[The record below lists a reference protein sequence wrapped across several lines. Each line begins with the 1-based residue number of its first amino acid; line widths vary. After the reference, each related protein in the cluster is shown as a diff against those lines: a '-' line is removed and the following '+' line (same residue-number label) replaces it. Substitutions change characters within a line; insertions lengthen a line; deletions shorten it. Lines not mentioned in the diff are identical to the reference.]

1 VSGAVTLSFLCRPDG
16 RRWRLTYV
24 LMVTLFIGYLDRMNI
39 SLALPLMAEEFGW
52 SDAQVTSN
60 GELLFSLFY
69 LGYGLANILLS
80 PAAARLGPRK
90 SLVAIVILW
99 ALFTMLG
106 ALVSQLLLA
115 LAATRVLLGL
125 AEGVH
130 FPMMNML
137 TKAWFPPQERSRA
150 NSIWIAGLFLAV
162 LLSPVMLV
170 PLMQAFGWRVG
181 FWGLGIAGLCISLP
195 LVLNVIHDR
204 PEADPQITQQELLH
218 IASGNSLAITS
229 LVQSGDEAAGRI
241 RRLIT
246 NPAFVLLLLA
256 GILNNIV
263 SLGLVS
269 WLPSYFVRTRGVAYE
284 DLTWLVSLPFAG
296 SLIGVW
302 VWSNLGDRFSN
313 RALIAG
319 LGYLL
324 AGGFVF
330 VSLTATSLLI
340 VVSFFALSVF
350 MTSAWA
356 SAEFA
361 LLQQAVPGH
370 TLGADTGLYNG
381 ICTLVGGGLGPLVVS
396 AIVGDPV
403 ATGVMERL
411 LVVPATCSLLAIIL
425 VLAYRRMRC

>member
-1 VSGAVTLSFLCRPDG
+1 VTLSFLSRPDA
-16 RRWRLTYV
+16 RRWRLAYV
-24 LMVTLFIGYLDRMNI
+24 LMMTLFIGYLDRMNI

-52 SDAQVTSN
+52 SDAQLASN

-90 SLVAIVILW
+90 SLVVIVILW

-106 ALVSQLLLA
+106 ALVSQFLLA
-115 LAATRVLLGL
+115 LAATRVLLGF

-181 FWGLGIAGLCISLP
+181 FWGLGLAGLCLSLP
-195 LVLNVIHDR
+195 LVLKVVHDR
-204 PEADPQITQQELLH
+204 PQADPQITQQELVH
-218 IASGNSLAITS
+218 IAAGNDGEAEC
-229 LVQSGDEAAGRI
+229 LVQAGDEAADRI
-241 RRLIT
+241 RQLFT
-246 NPAFVLLLLA
+246 NPTFVLLLLA

-324 AGGFVF
+324 AGLFVF
-330 VSLTATSLLI
+330 VSLTATSLWI

-356 SAEFA
+356 AAEFA
-361 LLQQAVPGH
+361 LLQQAVPAR
-370 TLGADTGLYNG
+370 TLGADAGFYNG
-381 ICTLVGGGLGPLVVS
+381 ICTLVGGGLGPVIVS
-396 AIVGDPV
+396 AIVGDPA
-403 ATGVMERL
+403 ATGAMERL
-411 LVVPATCSLLAIIL
+411 LVVPATCTVLAIIL
-425 VLAYRRMRC
+425 MLAYQRMRY

>member
-1 VSGAVTLSFLCRPDG
+1 MTLSFLSRPDA
-16 RRWRLTYV
+16 RRWRLAYV
-24 LMVTLFIGYLDRMNI
+24 LMMTLFIGYLDRMNI

-52 SDAQVTSN
+52 SDAQLASN

-90 SLVAIVILW
+90 SLVVIVILW

-106 ALVSQLLLA
+106 ALVSQFLLA
-115 LAATRVLLGL
+115 LAATRVLLGF

-181 FWGLGIAGLCISLP
+181 FWGLGLAGLCLSLP
-195 LVLNVIHDR
+195 LVLKVVHDR
-204 PEADPQITQQELLH
+204 PQADPQITPQELAY
-218 IASGNSLAITS
+218 IAAGNGVEAESLARAD
-229 LVQSGDEAAGRI
+229 DEAANRF
-241 RRLIT
+241 RQLIT
-246 NPAFVLLLLA
+246 NPTFVLLLLA

-319 LGYLL
+319 IGYLL
-324 AGGFVF
+324 AGLFVF
-330 VSLTATSLLI
+330 VSLTATSLWI

-356 SAEFA
+356 AAEFA
-361 LLQQAVPGH
+361 LLQQAVPAS
-370 TLGADTGLYNG
+370 TLGADAGFYNG
-381 ICTLVGGGLGPLVVS
+381 VCTLVGGGLGPVIVS

-403 ATGVMERL
+403 ATGAMERL
-411 LVVPATCSLLAIIL
+411 LVVPATCTVLAIIL
-425 VLAYRRMRC
+425 MLAYQRMRY

>member
-1 VSGAVTLSFLCRPDG
+1 VTLSFLSRPDA
-16 RRWRLTYV
+16 RRWRLAYV
-24 LMVTLFIGYLDRMNI
+24 LMMTLFIGYLDRMNI

-52 SDAQVTSN
+52 SDAQLASN

-90 SLVAIVILW
+90 SLVVIVILW

-106 ALVSQLLLA
+106 ALVSQFLLA
-115 LAATRVLLGL
+115 LAATRVLLGF

-181 FWGLGIAGLCISLP
+181 FWGLGLAGLCLSLP
-195 LVLNVIHDR
+195 LVLKVVHDR
-204 PEADPQITQQELLH
+204 PQADPQITPQELAY
-218 IASGNSLAITS
+218 IAAGNGVEAESLARAD
-229 LVQSGDEAAGRI
+229 DEAANRF
-241 RRLIT
+241 RQLIT
-246 NPAFVLLLLA
+246 NPTFVLLLLA

-319 LGYLL
+319 IGYLL
-324 AGGFVF
+324 AGLFVF
-330 VSLTATSLLI
+330 VSLTATSLWI

-356 SAEFA
+356 AAEFA
-361 LLQQAVPGH
+361 LLQQAVPAS
-370 TLGADTGLYNG
+370 TLGADAGFYNG
-381 ICTLVGGGLGPLVVS
+381 VCTLVGGGLGPVIVS

-403 ATGVMERL
+403 ATGAMERL
-411 LVVPATCSLLAIIL
+411 LVVPATCTVLAIIL
-425 VLAYRRMRC
+425 MLAYQRMRY